1 MGRSKRIQPNRLAE
15 KLKAIREGLNF
26 TAEQLIEKLDCP
38 QIPLHRASI
47 TEYEKGRRE
56 PPSLILLAY
65 SKVANIFMEVLVDD
79 VLDLPNMIPSDEK
92 SLGKRKRVTKNKT

>member
-1 MGRSKRIQPNRLAE
+1 MGRSKRIQPIRLAE
-15 KLKAIREGLNF
+15 KLKAIRENLEL
-26 TAEQLIEKLDCP
+26 TAEQLIERLNCP

-65 SKVANIFMEVLVDD
+65 SRLANIAVEILIDD
-79 VLDLPNMIPSDEK
+79 ELDLPE
-92 SLGKRKRVTKNKT
+92 